1 MVKCMSPDS
10 ANLVM
15 SSGNIIR
22 IAVQSQVT
30 VIHDQDNG
38 TDDDDDDDDDEDD
51 IIFKTAD
58 PSGRLPNLK
67 LSLNNNLPVSSY
79 SHLPAPESVIFYEDP
94 EADDD
99 FLVTHRSPRLEDE
112 KSSTS

>member
-1 MVKCMSPDS
+1 
-10 ANLVM
+10 M
-15 SSGNIIR
+15 SSGNIIC

-38 TDDDDDDDDDEDD
+38 TDDDEDD
-51 IIFKTAD
+51 IVFKTAD
-58 PSGRLPNLK
+58 LSGQLCNLK
-67 LSLNNNLPVSSY
+67 LSLINNLPVSSY
-79 SHLPAPESVIFYEDP
+79 SHLPAPESVIYYEDP

-99 FLVTHRSPRLEDE
+99 FLVTQRSPRLEDE

>member
-1 MVKCMSPDS
+1 M
-10 ANLVM
+10 NLVM
-15 SSGNIIR
+15 SSGNIIP

-38 TDDDDDDDDDEDD
+38 TDDDEDY

-79 SHLPAPESVIFYEDP
+79 SHLPAPESVIYYEDP
-94 EADDD
+94 EADED
-99 FLVTHRSPRLEDE
+99 FLVTHCSP
-112 KSSTS
+112 

>member
-1 MVKCMSPDS
+1 MSPNS

-15 SSGNIIR
+15 SSGNIIP

-38 TDDDDDDDDDEDD
+38 TDDDDDEDD

-58 PSGRLPNLK
+58 PSERLPNLK

-79 SHLPAPESVIFYEDP
+79 SHLPAPESVIYYEDS

-99 FLVTHRSPRLEDE
+99 FLVTHRSHRLEEE
-112 KSSTS
+112 KSCPS

>member
-1 MVKCMSPDS
+1 
-10 ANLVM
+10 M
-15 SSGNIIR
+15 SSGNIIP

-30 VIHDQDNG
+30 VINDQDNG
-38 TDDDDDDDDDEDD
+38 TDDDEDGKL
-51 IIFKTAD
+51 FKTAD
-58 PSGRLPNLK
+58 PSERLPNLK

-79 SHLPAPESVIFYEDP
+79 SHLPTPESVIYYEDP
-94 EADDD
+94 EADED